1 MSALGRWARKVAILV
16 RRNEFADE
24 LKEEIA
30 FHHQHAEEDL
40 RARGMSAEEA
50 RRVAARQFGNT
61 LQIRERSH
69 NVVGFRWETVAQD
82 VRFALRQLVRQPGFA
97 ATAIAILALGMGAST
112 AIFGFVDA
120 ALIQPLPY
128 SELNRLLDVD
138 ESSTS
143 PRSNLSYDDYQDW
156 KAMNRTLASLDVYT
170 GAGYLLQMGSVSEP
184 VSAARVSD
192 GFFHTLGVWPML
204 GRDFLSGEDRPSQPK
219 IVMLT
224 YGAWKRRFDGRRDV
238 IGQSLNLSGDEYTI
252 IGVLPAS
259 FSFAPRANA
268 EFWVPLLDKSNCETR
283 RSCHN
288 LDGVGRL
295 RDGVTAQAVL
305 SDLKQIAANLA
316 VQYPISN
323 HGQGATVQPLSELIV
338 GRVRPILLMLLAGV
352 GLLLVI
358 ACVNV
363 ASLVLVQS
371 ESRRRE
377 IAVRGA
383 LGATSARLIR
393 QFATEGLL
401 LSAAGGACGLALAD
415 WLMVILRGLV
425 PKAMADRMPFLGA
438 AGLNAHTGSFL
449 AAMTLF
455 VMLLLTGISTVR
467 GSLHDLHDG
476 LSEAGRG
483 SGRVWRQLGAK
494 LVTAEL
500 AVAVVLLGGAG
511 LLGKSLYR
519 LLRVEIGFNPNLVA
533 ALNVMI
539 PESAYQNPEQLNA
552 LYDELERNVRAVPG
566 VESVG
571 FTDTLPA
578 GCYCNTDR
586 IRIPGKPFHGEHN
599 DVIERDVSSGFM
611 RTLQARLLSGRM
623 LNDFDDAQH
632 PKVILINETLARTYF
647 PDEDPVGK
655 MIGGT
660 TLDPTSMRQIV
671 GVVADVRE
679 AALEDNPLPAEYF
692 SIRQGPDNVF
702 SVVVRTKEDEN
713 ALLPQL
719 SRTIRQAHAGLG
731 VFGETTMS
739 ERIAES
745 PGALLHKFSAWL
757 MGGFAV
763 LALVLAVVGL
773 YGVTAFSVSQR
784 TREIGVRMA
793 LGAERRAVHRL
804 VMREAGWLT
813 GLGIALG
820 LVCSMAAG
828 KLMGNLL
835 FHVRPWDPLTLGG
848 VAVVLSTAALM
859 ASYFPAWRAARV
871 NPVEALRAE

>member
-1 MSALGRWARKVAILV
+1 MSALGHWARKMAILF
-16 RRNEFADE
+16 RRNQFAEE

-30 FHHQHAEEDL
+30 FHQQHVEQDMREQ
-40 RARGMSAEEA
+40 GMSADEA
-50 RRVAARQFGNT
+50 RHAAARQFGNT

-69 NVVGFRWETVAQD
+69 EVMGFRWETVIKD
-82 VRFALRQLVRQPGFA
+82 VRFALRQLVRQPAFA
-97 ATAIAILALGMGAST
+97 VTAIAMLALGMGAST

-128 SELNRLLDVD
+128 AQPNQLLDVD
-138 ESSTS
+138 ESATS

-170 GAGYLLQMGSVSEP
+170 SMGYLLQMGSVSEP

-192 GFFHTLGVWPML
+192 GFFRTLGVRPVL
-204 GRDFLSGEDRPSQPK
+204 GRDFLPGEDRPSQPK
-219 IVMLT
+219 ILMLT
-224 YGAWKRRFDGRRDV
+224 YGAWKRRFDRNRNV
-238 IGQSLNLSGDEYTI
+238 IGQSVNLSGDEYMI
-252 IGVLPAS
+252 IGVLPPS
-259 FSFAPRANA
+259 FSFAPMASA

-283 RSCHN
+283 RSCHD

-295 RDGVTAQAVL
+295 RVGVTTQAAL
-305 SDLKQIAANLA
+305 SDLKQIAAQLA

-323 HGQGATVQPLSELIV
+323 QGQGATVQPLSELIV

-383 LGATSARLIR
+383 LGATTARLIR

-401 LSAAGGACGLALAD
+401 LSAAGGACALALAGC
-415 WLMVILRGLV
+415 LMVVLRGLV
-425 PKAMADRMPFLGA
+425 PKAMADKMPFLGS
-438 AGLNAHTGSFL
+438 AGINSHLGFFL
-449 AAMTLF
+449 AAITLLA
-455 VMLLLTGISTVR
+455 MLLLTGISTVR
-467 GSLHDLHDG
+467 GSLRDLHDG
-476 LSEAGRG
+476 LSEGGRG
-483 SGRVWRQLGAK
+483 SGRVWRQLGGK
-494 LVTAEL
+494 LVMAEL

-519 LLRVEIGFNPNLVA
+519 LLRVDIGFNPDHLA
-533 ALNVMI
+533 AVNVMI
-539 PESAYQNPEQLNA
+539 PQSAYQNPEQLNA
-552 LYDELERNVRAVPG
+552 LYDELERNVRGIPG

-571 FTDTLPA
+571 FTDTLPV
-578 GCYCNTDR
+578 GCYCDTDW

-599 DVIERDVSSGFM
+599 DVMERDVSAGFIK
-611 RTLQARLLSGRM
+611 TLQARLLRGRM
-623 LNDFDDAQH
+623 LNNFDDAQH
-632 PKVILINETLARTYF
+632 PKVILINETLASTYF
-647 PDEDPVGK
+647 PGEDPVGK

-660 TLDPTSMRQIV
+660 TLDPKSMRQVV

-679 AALEDNPLPAEYF
+679 AALEDNPLPVEYF
-692 SIRQGPDNVF
+692 SIRQGPDNFF
-702 SVVVRTKEDEN
+702 SLVVRTTQDEN
-713 ALLPQL
+713 ALVPQL
-719 SRTIRQAHAGLG
+719 SKAIRQAHAGLG
-731 VFGETTMS
+731 VFGETTMP

-757 MGGFAV
+757 MGGFAA
-763 LALVLAVVGL
+763 LALMLAVVGL
-773 YGVTAFSVSQR
+773 YGVIAFSVSQR

-804 VMREAGWLT
+804 VMREAGRLT
-813 GLGIALG
+813 GLGIAVG
-820 LVCSMAAG
+820 LVCSVAAG
-828 KLMGNLL
+828 KLMANLL
-835 FHVRPWDPLTLGG
+835 FQVRPWDAAMLGG
-848 VAVVLSTAALM
+848 VAVLLVIAALL
-859 ASYFPAWRAARV
+859 ASYLPASRAARV

>member
-1 MSALGRWARKVAILV
+1 MSALGRWARKVAILI
-16 RRNEFADE
+16 RRNQFADE

-30 FHHQHAEEDL
+30 FHHQHVEEDM

-50 RRVAARQFGNT
+50 RHAASRQFGNT

-69 NVVGFRWETVAQD
+69 EVVGFRWETVVQD

-97 ATAIAILALGMGAST
+97 ATAIAMLALGMGAST

-128 SELNRLLDVD
+128 AQPNRLLDVD
-138 ESSTS
+138 ESATS

-170 GAGYLLQMGSVSEP
+170 GMGYLLQMGSVSEP

-192 GFFHTLGVWPML
+192 GFFHTLGVRPML
-204 GRDFLSGEDRPSQPK
+204 GRDFLPGEDRPSQPK

-224 YGAWKRRFDGRRDV
+224 YGAWKRRFDGHSDV
-238 IGQSLNLSGDEYTI
+238 IGRSVNLSGGEYTI
-252 IGVLPAS
+252 IGVLPPS
-259 FSFAPRANA
+259 FSFAPRADA

-295 RDGVTAQAVL
+295 RDGVIAQAAL
-305 SDLKQIAANLA
+305 SDLKQIAAQLA
-316 VQYPISN
+316 VRYPISN

-338 GRVRPILLMLLAGV
+338 GRVRPILLLLLAGV
-352 GLLLVI
+352 GLLLLI

-401 LSAAGGACGLALAD
+401 LSAAGGSCALALAGC
-415 WLMVILRGLV
+415 LMVILRGLV
-425 PKAMADRMPFLGA
+425 PKAMADRTPFLGA
-438 AGLNAHTGSFL
+438 AGLNAHVGFFL
-449 AAMTLF
+449 AAMTLLA
-455 VMLLLTGISTVR
+455 MLVLTGISTVR
-467 GSLHDLHDG
+467 GSLRDLHDG
-476 LSEAGRG
+476 LSEGGRG
-483 SGRVWRQLGAK
+483 SGRVWRQLGGK

-519 LLRVEIGFNPNLVA
+519 LLRVDIGFNPDHLA
-533 ALNVMI
+533 AVNVMI
-539 PESAYQNPEQLNA
+539 PQNAYRNPEQLNA
-552 LYDELERNVRAVPG
+552 LYDELERKVPG

-571 FTDTLPA
+571 FTDTLPL
-578 GCYCNTDR
+578 GCYCNTDW

-599 DVIERDVSSGFM
+599 DVMQRDVSAGFM
-611 RTLQARLLSGRM
+611 KTLQARLLKGRM

-632 PKVILINETLARTYF
+632 PKVILINETLAHTYF
-647 PDEDPVGK
+647 PGEDPIGK

-660 TLDPTSMRQIV
+660 TLDAKSMRQVV

-679 AALEDNPLPAEYF
+679 AALEDNALPVEYF
-692 SIRQGPDNVF
+692 SIRQGPDNF
-702 SVVVRTKEDEN
+702 FGLVVRTAQDEK

-719 SRTIRQAHAGLG
+719 SRTIGQAHAGLG
-731 VFGETTMS
+731 IYGETTMP

-757 MGGFAV
+757 MGGFAAR
-763 LALVLAVVGL
+763 ALVLATVGL
-773 YGVTAFSVSQR
+773 YGVIAFSVCQR

-804 VMREAGWLT
+804 VMREAGWLA
-813 GLGIALG
+813 GLGIAVG
-820 LVCSMAAG
+820 LVCTIAAG
-828 KLMGNLL
+828 KLIGNLL
-835 FHVRPWDPLTLGG
+835 FHVHPWDAATLVG
-848 VAVVLSTAALM
+848 VALLLGIAALM

>member
-1 MSALGRWARKVAILV
+1 MSSLGRWARKVAILV
-16 RRNEFADE
+16 RRNQFADE

-30 FHHQHAEEDL
+30 FHHQHVEEDM

-50 RRVAARQFGNT
+50 RHAAARQLGNT

-69 NVVGFRWETVAQD
+69 EVVGFRWETVVQD

-97 ATAIAILALGMGAST
+97 ATAIAMLALGMGAST

-128 SELNRLLDVD
+128 AQPNRLLDVD
-138 ESSTS
+138 ESATS

-156 KAMNRTLASLDVYT
+156 KAMNRTLASFDVYT
-170 GAGYLLQMGSVSEP
+170 GMGYLLHMGSVSEP

-192 GFFHTLGVWPML
+192 GFFRTLGVRPML
-204 GRDFLSGEDRPSQPK
+204 GRDFLPGEDRPTQPK

-224 YGAWKRRFDGRRDV
+224 YGAWKRRFDGRSDV
-238 IGQSLNLSGDEYTI
+238 IGQSVNLSGDEYTI
-252 IGVLPAS
+252 IGVLPPR
-259 FSFAPRANA
+259 FSFAPSANA
-268 EFWVPLLDKSNCETR
+268 EFWVPLLDKSSCETR

-295 RDGVTAQAVL
+295 RDGVTAQVAL
-305 SDLKQIAANLA
+305 SDLKQIAAQLA

-323 HGQGATVQPLSELIV
+323 HGQSATVQPLSELIV
-338 GRVRPILLMLLAGV
+338 GQVRPILLMLLAGV

-371 ESRRRE
+371 EGRRRE

-393 QFATEGLL
+393 QFATESLL
-401 LSAAGGACGLALAD
+401 LSAAGGACALALAG

-425 PKAMADRMPFLGA
+425 PKAIADRMPFLGA
-438 AGLNAHTGSFL
+438 DGLNAHIGFFL
-449 AAMTLF
+449 AAMTLLA
-455 VMLLLTGISTVR
+455 VLLLTGISTVR
-467 GSLHDLHDG
+467 GSLCDLHDG
-476 LSEAGRG
+476 LSEGGRG
-483 SGRVWRQLGAK
+483 SGRVWRQLGGR

-500 AVAVVLLGGAG
+500 AVAVMLLGGAG

-519 LLRVEIGFNPNLVA
+519 LLRVDIGFNPGHLA
-533 ALNVMI
+533 AVNVMI
-539 PESAYQNPEQLNA
+539 PQSAYRDPEQLNA
-552 LYDELERNVRAVPG
+552 LYDELERNVREVPG

-571 FTDTLPA
+571 ITDTLPV
-578 GCYCNTDR
+578 GCYCNTDW

-599 DVIERDVSSGFM
+599 DVMQRDVSAGFM
-611 RTLQARLLSGRM
+611 KTLQARLLSGRM

-647 PDEDPVGK
+647 QGEDAVGK

-660 TLDPTSMRQIV
+660 TLDPKSMRQVV

-679 AALEDNPLPAEYF
+679 AALEDNALPAEYF
-692 SIRQGPDNVF
+692 SIRQGPDNF
-702 SVVVRTKEDEN
+702 FGLVVRTTQDEN

-731 VFGETTMS
+731 IYGETTMP

-745 PGALLHKFSAWL
+745 PGALLHKFSAWM

-773 YGVTAFSVSQR
+773 YGVIAFSVSQR

-813 GLGIALG
+813 GLGIAVG
-820 LVCSMAAG
+820 LVCSIAAG

-835 FHVRPWDPLTLGG
+835 FHVHPWDAATLGG
-848 VAVVLSTAALM
+848 VAVMLGIAALM